1 MLMMVISVE
10 LTSATCNNN
19 AERNQVGSAVMAVG
33 RVFMSSAFLLC
44 FSVPLLFS
52 VEDAEPQHRASFS
65 SYPWSF
71 WDEFKSNSNEF
82 NLDLLPVP
90 LRADGHF
97 APLTRKK
104 FFISALHV

>member
-1 MLMMVISVE
+1 
-10 LTSATCNNN
+10 
-19 AERNQVGSAVMAVG
+19 MAVG

-44 FSVPLLFS
+44 FLVPLLFS

-82 NLDLLPVP
+82 NLDLPPVP
-90 LRADGHF
+90 A
-97 APLTRKK
+97 AC
-104 FFISALHV
+104 